1 MTERLCG
8 NMSSCSPYM
17 IWRNYSIG
25 IMSLSIVP
33 LLCSMASSNVYP
45 FLTLAMSLALFAFV
59 RGNRRSKSENCAFL
73 PYIAA
78 RVLLLFT
85 FVSVAAVLLFSY
97 VDRKIMHLLPN
108 LSMLLLS
115 VAVLVVWGIMRYRS
129 VNNTFCVDCILRNGV
144 PYEREALGHIYFREI
159 RYLLRRVG
167 VGAFAIALVEWVY
180 YLFFFDSR
188 LELTRLDNAVFIYFP
203 ILAAVVDCAILGFRY
218 FVIDIFYRR
227 GEGVRNYDGL
237 APVNGTKVVRVV
249 VFSLDKVYYQK
260 RKGGSIYDTP
270 FEFVTDYSETP
281 SSGEAVTYMTGRLGA
296 LPVNAVR
303 FCYGSS
309 DPVNRRGIEH
319 FFCFVDDDADV
330 DKYEESTATA
340 GRWFDKPALEREFYA
355 GSFSKMA
362 SSEIHRIYTIMVTS
376 KLYDVKGR
384 RKIGDKGYVPSFTME
399 ELRTVDVDF
408 NDSHWMMLSKFNKD
422 IPFRWLR
429 VVWYKYVEGLG

>member
-8 NMSSCSPYM
+8 NISSCSPYM

-97 VDRKIMHLLPN
+97 VDRKIMHLLPS

-115 VAVLVVWGIMRYRS
+115 VTVLVVWGIMRYRS

-227 GEGVRNYDGL
+227 G
-237 APVNGTKVVRVV
+237 
-249 VFSLDKVYYQK
+249 DKD
-260 RKGGSIYDTP
+260 GSIYDTP

-399 ELRTVDVDF
+399 ELRAVDVDF